1 MLDARISYEESYVSS
16 AYETTTGY
24 FTIDKSLLEE
34 LRPGQY
40 PETEHGELSVEYP
53 TERPEVNMTTVMVSP
68 TKDGSDY
75 DWADVNLSYE
85 IIEDLISV
93 VELFTKE

>member
-1 MLDARISYEESYVSS
+1 MLDDRISYEESYVSS
-16 AYETTTGY
+16 TYETTTGY

-40 PETEHGELSVEYP
+40 PEAEHGELSVEYP

-93 VELFTKE
+93 VELFTNE

>member
-1 MLDARISYEESYVSS
+1 MLDDRISYEESYVSS
-16 AYETTTGY
+16 TYETTTGY

-40 PETEHGELSVEYP
+40 PEAEHGELSVEYP

-75 DWADVNLSYE
+75 DWAYVNLSYE

>member
-1 MLDARISYEESYVSS
+1 MLDNRISYEESLVSGT
-16 AYETTTGY
+16 YETTTGY
-24 FTIDKSLLEE
+24 FMIDKSLLEE

-40 PETEHGELSVEYP
+40 PEAEHGELSVEYP
-53 TERPEVNMTTVMVSP
+53 TEHPEANMANVMVSP

-75 DWADVNLSYE
+75 DWTDIDLSYE

-93 VELFTKE
+93 VELFTT